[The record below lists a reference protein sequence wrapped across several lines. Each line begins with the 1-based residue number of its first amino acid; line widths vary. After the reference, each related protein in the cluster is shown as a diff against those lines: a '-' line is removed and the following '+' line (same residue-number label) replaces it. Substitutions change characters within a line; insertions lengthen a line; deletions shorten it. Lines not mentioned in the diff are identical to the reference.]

1 MAIAAVIL
9 LVMGLAVSNLS
20 FAQSSSQQSAADQAQ
35 QSANQAQSAADQ
47 AQQNANQAQGA
58 ASNAADQAQGA
69 ASGAADQA
77 NQGTGGVTGAV
88 TGAAKAVGKGTETG
102 AKKTKDFITGGSK
115 DQDQTGTAAQGQTS
129 GTTSI
134 SDTSASAQAH
144 GGKLPQSASP
154 LPLLGL
160 LGLGSVG
167 FGVWRARFRR
177 N

>member
-1 MAIAAVIL
+1 
-9 LVMGLAVSNLS
+9 VSNLG
-20 FAQSSSQQSAADQAQ
+20 FAQSSSQ

-47 AQQNANQAQGA
+47 AQQNANQAQGT
-58 ASNAADQAQGA
+58 ASNAAGQAQGTA
-69 ASGAADQA
+69 TNAADQA
-77 NQGTGGVTGAV
+77 NQSAGGVTGAV

-102 AKKTKDFITGGSK
+102 AKKTEEFVTGGGSK
-115 DQDQTGTAAQGQTS
+115 QDQTGTAAQGQAS

-134 SDTSASAQAH
+134 SDTSANAPAH

-154 LPLLGL
+154 LPLLGV

-167 FGVWRARFRR
+167 FGVWKARFRR